1 MKPGKKAELFFWRPT
16 AEMVRDKA
24 SSKVRAPQG
33 DSTLL
38 TRLAACRR
46 CGCREAVLADV
57 HVPVQIDTWI
67 QSVRQDGPTR
77 SDLDKARRACALHET
92 LRKFEGPVERRRD
105 LSQAVHEA
113 DGDSGLGDDT
123 ASQDLRHAAPWG
135 MDELPFVGDA
145 LRPERSRAP
154 GGTDGLSENVNNFFN
169 QLGNAD
175 WLTGQFGALCAPES
189 NANRRT
195 SCTPERGGGRGD
207 GGGDRERDRD
217 RQGRKR
223 APATPSRPGRREE
236 RVRGETSSDNSARDT
251 EQRSG
256 RDGRGGFHPS
266 SAEEELL
273 LAMPKMRLQPES
285 IDEQLEEMLPDW
297 MRP

>member
-1 MKPGKKAELFFWRPT
+1 
-16 AEMVRDKA
+16 
-24 SSKVRAPQG
+24 
-33 DSTLL
+33 
-38 TRLAACRR
+38 
-46 CGCREAVLADV
+46 
-57 HVPVQIDTWI
+57 VQIDTWI
-67 QSVRQDGPTR
+67 QSVQRDGPTR

-113 DGDSGLGDDT
+113 DGDSRLGDDA
-123 ASQDLRHAAPWG
+123 ASQDHGRAAPWG
-135 MDELPFVGDA
+135 MDELPFMGGA
-145 LRPERSRAP
+145 HRPERSRAP
-154 GGTDGLSENVNNFFN
+154 DGADGLSENVNNFFN

-189 NANRRT
+189 NANQRMMQPAGFV
-195 SCTPERGGGRGD
+195 SGCMPERGEGRGG

-217 RQGRKR
+217 GQGRRRAPAASSRQGRR
-223 APATPSRPGRREE
+223 PSLREE
-236 RVRGETSSDNSARDT
+236 RTRGETLSDCSARDT

-256 RDGRGGFHPS
+256 REGRGGFHPS

-273 LAMPKMRLQPES
+273 LAMPKMRLNPES
-285 IDEQLEEMLPDW
+285 FDEQLEDMLPDW